1 MANNNE
7 ITKSVDIY
15 INTHIYHYALMI
27 NGKWGCGKTYYV
39 TKELIPHLRNNGKDV
54 NYISL
59 YGINSVDEIGQ
70 RLCIQSIKD
79 KIGKKGD
86 AFDSKFAQITS
97 VILSAATKAG
107 LSKISVDSSSVE
119 ELISKIPNYDN
130 NVIVFDDLERCN
142 CDINE
147 VLGYINNFV
156 EHSDASVII
165 VANEEEIGNCQY
177 DRNPELQMLVA
188 LNTSLDVATDQTMDN
203 YLERAIPGNQK
214 QHKNNAFSVS
224 QLEQRKNAIFHSNE
238 KYKRIKEKVI
248 GHTIEYKPDLEVIF
262 PAIIKSKVLNQPVL
276 HEALLSIS
284 VELIGIAES
293 EQHFNLRTFQFFIE
307 KAVAIFQIIDNK
319 YSNLHKTVLLYTYN
333 SAIRHMKGMEMPAW
347 EGDYGNLAIDNR
359 QYLINPVFGFKFVDE
374 LVYKDIAEPEYIDHV
389 LSDYEKL
396 IEKEGKLSNDPYQLI
411 NEWYLHSDEELK
423 CWLEQMANSI
433 LEGKYSTALFTSI
446 IKKIAQLYSYGIMV
460 DSCDTVFEAMVNYID
475 NADPDN
481 IDELEHE
488 HFLPEGEDALQKYK
502 EMTDKVSARI
512 KEIKKDSEKHQY
524 ETAIE
529 DIEKWGS
536 NLLALASEEITN
548 KKHTAIYWIEP
559 EVLIQKIEYSSNFEL
574 QQFRYTLS
582 NYYNGYIYYENKR
595 DDKNNLRKLLE
606 LLKKQDR
613 SLYGQIKSNY
623 YSWIINDINRYL
635 ELISQEQECI
645 SAQ

>member
-1 MANNNE
+1 MVNNNE
-7 ITKSVDIY
+7 ITKAVDNY
-15 INTHIYHYALMI
+15 IQTHIYHYALMI
-27 NGKWGCGKTYYV
+27 NGKWGCGKTHYV
-39 TKELIPHLRNNGKDV
+39 TKELIPHLRKSGKDV

-59 YGINSVDEIGQ
+59 YGINSVDDISQ

-79 KIGKKGD
+79 KIGKKDD
-86 AFDSKFAQITS
+86 AFDTKFAQITS
-97 VILSAATKAG
+97 VLLSAATKVG

-165 VANEEEIGNCQY
+165 VANEDEIGNCQY

-188 LNTSLDVATDQTMDN
+188 LNTSLDVAVDQTVDD
-203 YLERAIPGNQK
+203 YLERTILGNQK
-214 QHKNNAFSVS
+214 QRNNNSFSLS
-224 QLEQRKNAIFHSNE
+224 QLEQRKKAVFHSNE

-248 GHTIEYKPDLEVIF
+248 GHTIEYKPNLEEIF
-262 PAIIKSKVLNQPVL
+262 PAIINDKVLNQHVL
-276 HEALLSIS
+276 HDALLSVS
-284 VELIGIAES
+284 SELIGIAES

-307 KAVAIFQIIDNK
+307 KAVTIFQIIGNQ
-319 YSNLHKTVLLYTYN
+319 YSKLHKTVLLYTYN
-333 SAIRHMKGMEMPAW
+333 SAIRHMKGIKMPAW
-347 EGDYGNLAIDNR
+347 EGDYGHLTTDSK
-359 QYLINPVFGFKFVDE
+359 YLTNPVFGFKFVDE
-374 LVYKDIAEPEYIDHV
+374 LVYKDIVDSEYTNHV
-389 LSDYEKL
+389 LEDYEKL

-411 NEWYLHSDEELK
+411 NEWYLHSDEELNS
-423 CWLEQMANSI
+423 WLEQMANNI

-460 DSCDTVFEAMVNYID
+460 DSCDAVFEAVVNYID
-475 NADPDN
+475 SADPVD

-488 HFLPEGEDALQKYK
+488 HFLPEGEIALQKYK
-502 EMTDKVSARI
+502 EMTEKVGTRI
-512 KEIKKDSEKHQY
+512 KEIKKASEKQLY
-524 ETAIE
+524 ENAIE

-548 KKHTAIYWIEP
+548 KKHTAVYWIKP
-559 EVLIQKIEYSSNFEL
+559 EVLVQKIADSSNYEL

-582 NYYNGYIYYENKR
+582 KYYGGYIYYENKR
-595 DDKNNLRKLLE
+595 DDIKNLRMLLE
-606 LLKKQDR
+606 LLKKQDG
-613 SLYGQIKSNY
+613 SLYGQIKNNY

-635 ELISQEQECI
+635 ELLSQEQ
-645 SAQ
+645 